1 MFNQHII
8 QTRRLFIYLWAGV
21 GLPLAVL
28 AILLARPAPTSG
40 AAAADVNVCGA
51 IATNTTWIAAS
62 SPYTVTCDVQVMSG
76 VTLTIQSGV
85 AVKFNAGTSLLVDG
99 TLIAQGC
106 TFTSGKATPARDDWG
121 RIFFSPSSVDAVFD
135 AVGNYVRGS
144 LIQDCLV
151 EWGGG
156 GVSVNG
162 AIETNLASPFIDNK

>member
-1 MFNQHII
+1 MSNQRITH
-8 QTRRLFIYLWAGV
+8 RRRSFLYLGAGI

-40 AAAADVNVCGA
+40 AAAAGVNVCGP
-51 IATNTTWIAAS
+51 IASNTTWIVAS

-85 AVKFNAGTSLLVDG
+85 VVKFNAGTSLLVDG

-121 RIFFSPSSVDAVFD
+121 RIFFSPRDRKSVV
-135 AVGNYVRGS
+135 
-144 LIQDCLV
+144 
-151 EWGGG
+151 
-156 GVSVNG
+156 
-162 AIETNLASPFIDNK
+162 